1 MTTPYKSLHFW
12 KPLGL
17 RFLPELVDRE
27 APSLRYTNF
36 FGHIPWFILNDA
48 NERTTC
54 TRGCSRCLSDFSM
67 TKSLHLSSCQHSAYV
82 KRHLKFNNLPDSG
95 LVTVIHLNLS
105 RPGKNQRKRQHKLHF
120 KAAKWPP
127 MLHVC
132 VSPATFIVIQVLCS
146 YLYFC
151 FFCFCVLHWIVLC
164 EKFLLYVVPTFWLV
178 PRSLIRRV

>member
-36 FGHIPWFILNDA
+36 FGHMPWFILNDA

-54 TRGCSRCLSDFSM
+54 TRDCSRCLSDFSM
-67 TKSLHLSSCQHSAYV
+67 TKSLHLSLCQHSAYV
-82 KRHLKFNNLPDSG
+82 KRHSKVNNWPDSS

-105 RPGKNQRKRQHKLHF
+105 RPGKIQRKRQHKLHF

-151 FFCFCVLHWIVLC
+151 FFLLLCPSLDRSVREVLIVC
-164 EKFLLYVVPTFWLV
+164 RSYILV
-178 PRSLIRRV
+178 SAT

>member
-17 RFLPELVDRE
+17 RFLSELVDRE

-36 FGHIPWFILNDA
+36 FGHMPWFILNDA

-54 TRGCSRCLSDFSM
+54 TRGCSRCLSVFSM

-82 KRHLKFNNLPDSG
+82 KRHSKFNNWPDSG

-105 RPGKNQRKRQHKLHF
+105 RPGKIQRKRQHKLHF

-132 VSPATFIVIQVLCS
+132 VSLLLSSSFRCFARICISV
-146 YLYFC
+146 

>member
-36 FGHIPWFILNDA
+36 FGHMRWFILDDA
-48 NERTTC
+48 NECTTC
-54 TRGCSRCLSDFSM
+54 TRGCSRCLSVFSM

-82 KRHLKFNNLPDSG
+82 KRHSKFNNWPDSG

-132 VSPATFIVIQVLCS
+132 VSLLLSSSFRCLARICISVFFAFVSFIGSFCARSS
-146 YLYFC
+146 YCMSF
-151 FFCFCVLHWIVLC
+151 LH
-164 EKFLLYVVPTFWLV
+164 
-178 PRSLIRRV
+178 SG